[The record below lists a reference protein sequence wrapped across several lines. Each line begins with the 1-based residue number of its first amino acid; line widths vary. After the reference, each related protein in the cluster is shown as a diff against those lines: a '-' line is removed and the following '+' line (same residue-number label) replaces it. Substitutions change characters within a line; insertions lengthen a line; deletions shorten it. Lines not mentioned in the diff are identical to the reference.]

1 MCASLCQAQVSNID
15 SLKNLATATNADS
28 IRIKA
33 LIPITLYYWERNP
46 DSCIY
51 YSYQLIE
58 LGRKTK
64 NETAEAIGYRRIGS
78 AYNNKSNFAGAI
90 ENLLIALKIF
100 ERLKDSSMI
109 ANSYNHL
116 GNVNRNIGKNDLAIR
131 YYKSCLLI
139 GEKVNNVESQM
150 LASMNLG
157 STYADENKLDS
168 ALYFEQKAFYLNR
181 QLNNGVELDV
191 IFYLLGSIHEKLGEK
206 DVAKSYFNRSV
217 AIAVKDRDMK
227 PASLAYNGLA
237 KLYIESGQLDSSI
250 HFARQALFSAQ
261 QSMYVR
267 SILPASNLLA
277 QAFEKRKQYDSAFY
291 YQKIS
296 IAAKDSLSNNEKIQQ
311 AETFNYN
318 EQLRQQ
324 EIASQKQK
332 ADEERKVNLQF
343 AAIGIALIT
352 ALLLF
357 LALSRKIITS
367 PKTIEIIGV
376 IALLFVFEFIN
387 LWIHPFI
394 GNLTHHSPLLMLLIM
409 VCIAALLVPAHHRLE
424 KWITHKLVEK
434 NKKIRLAAA
443 KRTISK
449 LEGNT

>member
-1 MCASLCQAQVSNID
+1 
-15 SLKNLATATNADS
+15 
-28 IRIKA
+28 
-33 LIPITLYYWERNP
+33 
-46 DSCIY
+46 
-51 YSYQLIE
+51 
-58 LGRKTK
+58 
-64 NETAEAIGYRRIGS
+64 
-78 AYNNKSNFAGAI
+78 
-90 ENLLIALKIF
+90 
-100 ERLKDSSMI
+100 
-109 ANSYNHL
+109 
-116 GNVNRNIGKNDLAIR
+116 
-131 YYKSCLLI
+131 
-139 GEKVNNVESQM
+139 
-150 LASMNLG
+150 
-157 STYADENKLDS
+157 
-168 ALYFEQKAFYLNR
+168 
-181 QLNNGVELDV
+181 
-191 IFYLLGSIHEKLGEK
+191 
-206 DVAKSYFNRSV
+206 
-217 AIAVKDRDMK
+217 MK

-237 KLYIESGQLDSSI
+237 KLYMESGQLDSSI
-250 HFARQALFSAQ
+250 HFGRQALFSAQ

-434 NKKIRLAAA
+434 K
-443 KRTISK
+443 
-449 LEGNT
+449 